1 MERNQNVPQGSVLG
15 PLLFVIYINDL
26 EAGISSDISKFP
38 DDTKIARA
46 VRNIEDTRRLQEDL
60 NRLQDWSEKW
70 KMQFHVNKCTIMSV
84 GKENWPVEYPLSND
98 TLGKTRS
105 ARDLGVLQVSIVTY
119 VQGNSAFWLGI
130 EPTKY
135 WVLEAGV

>member
-1 MERNQNVPQGSVLG
+1 M
-15 PLLFVIYINDL
+15 
-26 EAGISSDISKFP
+26 
-38 DDTKIARA
+38 
-46 VRNIEDTRRLQEDL
+46 
-60 NRLQDWSEKW
+60 QDWSEKW
-70 KMQFHVNKCTIMSV
+70 KMQFNVNKCTVMSV